1 MDPKAQVDAI
11 IVLLNPEAAGT
22 QDAVFLVQKYITDTN
37 AKISGLQKAIA
48 VKEAELE
55 AKAKEVHDERNARLV
70 DVQRE
75 KKIRDDL
82 VAAGEIPIRAK
93 EGDEGA
99 PKPGPGKGKT
109 L

>member
-22 QDAVFLVQKYITDTN
+22 QDALFLVQKYITDTN
-37 AKISGLQKAIA
+37 AKIKGLQKNLAI
-48 VKEAELE
+48 KEAELD
-55 AKAKEVHDERNARLV
+55 AKAQEVHEERNSKLAE
-70 DVQRE
+70 VQRVKKE
-75 KKIRDDL
+75 KDDL
-82 VAAGEIPIRAK
+82 VATGEIAVKAK